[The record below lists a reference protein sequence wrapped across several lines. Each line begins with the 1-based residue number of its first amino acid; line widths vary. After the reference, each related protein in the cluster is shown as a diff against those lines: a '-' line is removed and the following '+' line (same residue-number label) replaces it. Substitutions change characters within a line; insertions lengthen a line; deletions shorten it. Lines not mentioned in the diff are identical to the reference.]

1 MEQHGVGSRGGQCRR
16 GFFFLLRDHMTRDVA
31 GIGLGL
37 RYDLATELL
46 ERRPKSVA
54 WVEIHP
60 ENYIDRG
67 GRYQEMLEL
76 ARGHWPVVTHGL
88 STCLG
93 SVERFDTSYLREL
106 GAFLTD
112 LAIPWHSEHLCLGG
126 VDDRFF
132 HDLLPLPFTEEAAQI
147 ASQRLTEVRD
157 AIGVPLALEN
167 VSYYAPQS
175 PDGLAE
181 ADFVV
186 EVLESADAKLLLDV
200 NNIYVNGRNFGF
212 DPKAYIDKMPMERV
226 VQIHVAGH
234 FLRDDGLRIDTHGE
248 PVPNDVYELLDYT
261 LCKTGPVPVLLERD
275 NNVPP
280 LDDLLS
286 EVDELWTIYHN
297 ATGADDAR

>member
-1 MEQHGVGSRGGQCRR
+1 MVLEAAATGVVAASL
-16 GFFFLLRDHMTRDVA
+16 FLRDQMTRDVA

-46 ERRPKSVA
+46 ERQPKSVA
-54 WVEIHP
+54 WLEIHP

-76 ARGHWPVVTHGL
+76 AREDWPVVTHGL

-93 SVERFDTSYLREL
+93 SVAPFDASYLKEL
-106 GAFLTD
+106 GAFLKD
-112 LAIPWHSEHLCLGG
+112 LEIPWHSEHLCLGG

-147 ASQRLTEVRD
+147 ASTRLTEVRD

-167 VSYYAPQS
+167 VSYYAPQGA
-175 PDGLAE
+175 DGLAE

-186 EVLESADAKLLLDV
+186 EVLDKADAKLLLDV
-200 NNIYVNGRNFGF
+200 NNIYVNACNFGF
-212 DPKAYIDKMPMERV
+212 DPKAYLDKIPVDRV

-234 FLRDDGLRIDTHGE
+234 FVRDDGVRIDTHGE
-248 PVPNDVYELLDYT
+248 PVPNDVYELLDYA
-261 LCKTGPVPVLLERD
+261 LRKTGPIPVLLERD

-280 LDDLLS
+280 LDELLS
-286 EVDELWTIYHN
+286 EVDELWAIYNN

>member
-1 MEQHGVGSRGGQCRR
+1 MSRN
-16 GFFFLLRDHMTRDVA
+16 VN

-46 ERRPKSVA
+46 ERQPTTVS

-60 ENYIDRG
+60 ENYVNRG

-76 ARGHWPVVTHGL
+76 ARRDWPVVTHGL

-93 SVERFDTSYLREL
+93 AVDPFDSSYLKEL
-106 GAFLTD
+106 GAFLSN
-112 LAIPWHSEHLCLGG
+112 LEVPWHSEHLCLGG
-126 VDDRFF
+126 ADDRFF
-132 HDLLPLPFTEEAAQI
+132 HDLLPLPFTEEASRI

-157 AIGVPLALEN
+157 AIDAPLALEN
-167 VSYYAPQS
+167 VSYYAAQCD
-175 PDGLAE
+175 DGLAE

-200 NNIYVNGRNFGF
+200 NNIYVNSRNFDF
-212 DPKAYIDKMPMERV
+212 DPKAYIDKIPAERV

-234 FLRDDGLRIDTHGE
+234 FVREDGLRIDTHGE
-248 PVPNDVYELLDYT
+248 PVPDDVYQLLDYT
-261 LCKTGPVPVLLERD
+261 LRKIGPVPVLLERD

-280 LDDLLS
+280 LDELLA
-286 EVDELWTIYHN
+286 EIDELWTIYRN
-297 ATGADDAR
+297 ATEVDRAG